1 MPLLELSGISKRF
14 GPTQALRDV
23 DLAVEPGEV
32 HGLVGEN
39 GSGKTTLIRVLAGE
53 IAPDSGDLRVG
64 DERLDDL
71 DATGRLT
78 AGVGVVFQEAKICPD
93 LTVAENLYLGRLPR
107 RRGVVHWRQVQREAQ
122 AVLDEAG
129 FPLRANQRVR
139 QISQDAQHLTEVAR
153 VLARGA
159 RVLAFD
165 ETTASL
171 TADHVER
178 IFDVIR
184 RRSAA
189 GAAVVFVSHRL
200 HEVREICDR
209 ITVLRDGQVTGTVD
223 AAATTEAE
231 IVRLMVGRSLESQF
245 VRVPAGRKGDVGLR
259 VRGLRAGPL
268 RTGIDLD
275 VHAGEVVGVA
285 GLVGSGRS
293 TLLEAVFGLVPR
305 SGTVEAGGR
314 TVAPANPRA
323 AIASGMGFV
332 PEDRRAQGLA
342 VEQSVTRNATMVL
355 TGRRSLAALPA
366 RRQEAEVVAEIF
378 DRLALRAADAD
389 APVRTL
395 SGGNQQKIVLGR
407 WLWHRPRILLLD
419 EPTRGIDVGAKREI
433 YDLIEQLA
441 SEGTAVL
448 LVSSELP
455 EVMGL
460 CDRIVVL
467 REGAAVGAFE
477 RGVDE
482 ETLAAAMSGA
492 GRPEARGGRGQ
503 S

>member
-32 HGLVGEN
+32 RGLVGEN
-39 GSGKTTLIRVLAGE
+39 GSGKTTLIRILAGE
-53 IAPDSGDLRVG
+53 IAPDAGDLLV
-64 DERLDDL
+64 DDQRLADL

-107 RRGVVHWRQVQREAQ
+107 RRGIVRWRQVQREAQ

-129 FPLRANQRVR
+129 FPLRAGQRVR

-184 RRSAA
+184 RRRAA

-223 AAATTEAE
+223 AATATEAE

-245 VRVPAGRKGDVGLR
+245 VRTPAGEKGAVGLR
-259 VRGLRAGPL
+259 VRELRAGPL
-268 RTGIDLD
+268 RAGIDLD
-275 VHAGEVVGVA
+275 VRAGEVVGVA

-305 SGTVEAGGR
+305 SGTVEVGGR

-323 AIASGMGFV
+323 AIAAGMGFV
-332 PEDRRAQGLA
+332 PEDRRTQGLA

-378 DRLALRAADAD
+378 ERLALRAADAD

-407 WLWHRPRILLLD
+407 WLWHRPPVLLLD

-467 REGAAVGAFE
+467 REGAAVGAFG
-477 RGVDE
+477 RGVGE

-492 GRPEARGGRGQ
+492 GTSEARGGRGQ